1 MIEIDWWPN
10 FTIEETRSRP
20 GYNNQPPTSRR
31 CIISHLQ
38 VYILFAERIV
48 ERVAKVCS
56 LDPWKNTGLTFPLP
70 GGLWKRTLHVCPW
83 NGQCGNSVPTES
95 RIQFFVSFHRRGRS
109 WSVFFVLFFL
119 LWTAAHRAT
128 ERMRVASRRRS
139 RDARHPRSFPR
150 LRVPPF
156 PRHLRIWKRDRRS
169 NHAVQAQEVLDFP
182 GRE

>member
-1 MIEIDWWPN
+1 MTN

-20 GYNNQPPTSRR
+20 GYNNQPPTSSR

-95 RIQFFVSFHRRGRS
+95 RIRLFVSFHRRGRS

-119 LWTAAHRAT
+119 PLDGGPSCNGTHESRIAAALEGCKASEIFSSSSRAFISSPSAYLKT
-128 ERMRVASRRRS
+128 RS
-139 RDARHPRSFPR
+139 TLQPRCPGAR
-150 LRVPPF
+150 
-156 PRHLRIWKRDRRS
+156 
-169 NHAVQAQEVLDFP
+169 
-182 GRE
+182 GT